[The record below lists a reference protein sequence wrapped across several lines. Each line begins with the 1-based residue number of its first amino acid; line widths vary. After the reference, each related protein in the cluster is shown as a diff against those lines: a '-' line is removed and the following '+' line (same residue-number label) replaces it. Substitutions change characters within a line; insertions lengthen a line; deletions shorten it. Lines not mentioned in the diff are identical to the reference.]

1 MTEREEHRGGAESRG
16 INPPALAPTTPSLFA
31 ASADYS
37 LATLQTVM
45 DMQQTLGQLKQAVVT
60 LTEQQKDHTN
70 KLDAIGKDVHTGKVA
85 LRVIG
90 VVAVGLGGLL
100 AWILAR
106 AWDVILKSYIH
117 GAHP

>member
-1 MTEREEHRGGAESRG
+1 MTEREQRRGDLEGRG
-16 INPPALAPTTPSLFA
+16 VNPPVLAPTNPPPFA

-60 LTEQQKDHTN
+60 LTDQQKEHTT

-106 AWDVILKSYIH
+106 AWDVILKSYIPGVH
-117 GAHP
+117 S